1 MADAE
6 KKWYFNPS
14 TGEVTEG
21 AEDSWDNRMGPYA
34 SREEA
39 ENALKIAA
47 ARNAAADA
55 AEEEDDNWGKTPAWD
70 DK

>member
-1 MADAE
+1 MSDAE

-14 TGEVTEG
+14 TGAVTEG
-21 AEDSWDNRMGPYA
+21 TEDSWDNRMGPYA
-34 SREEA
+34 TREEA

-47 ARNAAADA
+47 ERNAAADA
-55 AEEEDDNWGKTPAWD
+55 ADEADDNWGKPAEWD